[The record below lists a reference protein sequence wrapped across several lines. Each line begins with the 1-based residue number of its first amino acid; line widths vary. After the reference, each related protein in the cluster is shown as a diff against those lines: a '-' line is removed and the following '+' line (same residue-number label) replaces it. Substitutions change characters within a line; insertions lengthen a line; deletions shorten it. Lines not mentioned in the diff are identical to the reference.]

1 MFYIRY
7 SGLFWVYFKKSNESI
22 DNPPLRI
29 FVNKIE
35 NSIEFKNK
43 TRYHIELLI
52 PEKMKLLGSTKIR

>member
-1 MFYIRY
+1 M
-7 SGLFWVYFKKSNESI
+7 
-22 DNPPLRI
+22 